1 MAWALVAA
9 MEAHQAGERVSN
21 KVVDKA
27 CEEMDA
33 NCASGV
39 HWKPIE
45 GVCTWCRKPVA
56 AKAVAA

>member
-9 MEAHQAGERVSN
+9 MEMHQAGERVPA

-27 CEEMDA
+27 CDEMDA
-33 NCASGV
+33 NCRAGV
-39 HWKPIE
+39 HWKIE
-45 GVCTWCRKPVA
+45 EGRCVWCRQPVA